1 MNAPNDSTQLLIAL
15 VNSVRDDLKS
25 DISDMREAFKSD
37 IVDIRA
43 DITLIK
49 ANPTSKAKF
58 WSLDWKH
65 YVIGVCF
72 IVALSFNIGR
82 EIGKS
87 VPDIDSTSAY
97 KLTKAGVSSTYVD
110 LAKVYKLTNG
120 NGVGN

>member
-25 DISDMREAFKSD
+25 DISDMREAFKRD

-49 ANPTSKAKF
+49 ANPAPKEKF

-65 YVIGVCF
+65 YVIGICL
-72 IVALSFNIGR
+72 IVALSFNVGR
-82 EIGKS
+82 ESGKS
-87 VPDIDSTSAY
+87 VPNIDSTNAY
-97 KLTKAGVSSTYVD
+97 KMTKAGASSTYVD
-110 LAKVYKLTNG
+110 IAKVYKLTNG
-120 NGVGN
+120 NSAGN